1 MARRRRILGLAAAGI
16 PVSLV
21 MSALGACGTGSGQ
34 GGDITLHV
42 VATDY
47 SGLKTSSPVAK
58 KWNGLARAFEQ
69 RNPHIKVDVQF
80 VGVADADASV
90 AAMVKAGNPPDL
102 AQLDSYSAFAD
113 KGDLY
118 SADDLFPIS
127 MQSEFIPSL
136 AAAGSVNRVQYGIPW
151 VASTR
156 MFFYNKRLFAHAGI
170 KQPPQTWADVK
181 RDAIKLKDDGVK
193 VPIGLPLGPQEAEA
207 ETLMWLIENDGG
219 YTDSVGGYIFNSP
232 RNIETFNWLKHNLVE
247 PGLVGPKDPAKTSV
261 SDAFGDFLAGRTG
274 MLNGHLTLLPQ
285 ARAAGLDVGVV
296 MLPGATAPSAQT
308 LANADWMMA
317 FKKNGNMDAD
327 AKFLQYVYSQQNMLN
342 FQREYK
348 MLPVTANVVDSVRT
362 NPAYHELQPFMKL
375 LADAAFYPVNKP
387 SWGPISEQLK
397 KVIGQAV
404 HSDPRTV
411 LSRLQSFAI
420 SADPPK

>member
-1 MARRRRILGLAAAGI
+1 MVRRRRILGLAAVGI
-16 PVSLV
+16 PISLV
-21 MSALGACGTGSGQ
+21 MSTLGACGSGSGQ
-34 GGDITLHV
+34 GGDTTLHV

-47 SGLKTSSPVAK
+47 SGLKTASPVAK
-58 KWNGLARAFEQ
+58 QWNGLARAFEQ
-69 RNPHIKVDVQF
+69 RNPHIKVDMQF
-80 VGVADADASV
+80 VGVAEADDSV

-113 KGDLY
+113 NGQLY

-156 MFFYNKRLFAHAGI
+156 MFFYNKKLFAAAGI
-170 KQPPQTWADVK
+170 KEAPQTWSDIR
-181 RDAIKLKDDGVK
+181 RDAVKLKADGVK
-193 VPIGLPLGPQEAEA
+193 VPIALPLGPQEAEA
-207 ETLMWLIENDGG
+207 ETMMWLIENDGG
-219 YTDSVGGYIFNSP
+219 YTDSVGGYTFDSAHNV
-232 RNIETFNWLKHNLVE
+232 ETFNWLKHNLVE
-247 PGLVGPKDPAKTSV
+247 AGLVGPKDPAKTSV

-274 MLNGHLTLLPQ
+274 MLDGHLTLLPQ
-285 ARAAGLDVGVV
+285 AKAAGVDVGVV
-296 MLPGATAPSAQT
+296 PLPGATAPSSQT

-317 FKKNGNMDAD
+317 FKKNGNMEAD

-348 MLPVTANVVDSVRT
+348 LLPVTANVVDSVRT
-362 NPAYHELQPFMKL
+362 NPEYRGLLPFMQL

-387 SWGPISEQLK
+387 SWRPISEQLK

-404 HSDPRTV
+404 HNDPRSV
-411 LSRLQSFAI
+411 LSKLQAFAI
-420 SADPPK
+420 TADPPK